1 MTETKKSTVKKKP
14 RGRPKK
20 EPSVAAKKTVIEKR
34 AVAAAEK
41 PSKKTDIPAAL
52 ESKAQASPKKDRYY
66 YAIGRR
72 KTAMAKVRGFETNKN
87 FVVNTKDFTKYFP
100 TKPLQKIVLS
110 PLATLGLESKLGW
123 RVDVAGGGYHA
134 QAEAVRHGVAQ
145 ALVIRNL
152 EDRRTL
158 KKAGFLTRDPRV
170 TERKKP
176 GLKKARR
183 RPQWSKR

>member
-1 MTETKKSTVKKKP
+1 MMSEEKKIEPKKK
-14 RGRPKK
+14 RGRPRKNSVTKVKSAKK
-20 EPSVAAKKTVIEKR
+20 EPVIKPETQIANAESSPEIKVETPAKKE
-34 AVAAAEK
+34 
-41 PSKKTDIPAAL
+41 
-52 ESKAQASPKKDRYY
+52 RYF

-72 KTAMAKVRGFETNKN
+72 KTAMAKVRGFENLKDFT
-87 FVVNTKDFTKYFP
+87 VNTKELVKYFP

-123 RVDVAGGGYHA
+123 KVNVSGGGYHA
-134 QAEAVRHGVAQ
+134 QAEAVRHGIAK
-145 ALVIRNL
+145 ALVSRNA

-170 TERKKP
+170 KERKKP

-183 RPQWSKR
+183 APQWSKR

>member
-1 MTETKKSTVKKKP
+1 MIETKKPAEKKKK

-20 EPSVAAKKTVIEKR
+20 AILHAVKKDVEVVKKH
-34 AVAAAEK
+34 EK
-41 PSKKTDIPAAL
+41 PEKPEKLETREIVAPL
-52 ESKAQASPKKDRYY
+52 ESAKPETTHKKDRYY

-72 KTAMAKVRGFETNKN
+72 KTAMAKVRGYETQKY
-87 FVVNTKDFTKYFP
+87 FTVNTKEFSAYFP

-110 PLATLGLESKLGW
+110 PLTTLGLEAKIGW
-123 RVDVAGGGYHA
+123 QVFVSGGGYHA
-134 QAEAVRHGVAQ
+134 QAEAVRHGISK
-145 ALVIRNL
+145 ALVERNL
-152 EDRRTL
+152 EDRTTL

-183 RPQWSKR
+183 APQ